1 MATVRC
7 PFCGDEI
14 VPLPVESEED
24 EGPTRYVCPSCRE
37 QLTVGVV
44 DAYLAVEEEEA
55 SG

>member
-14 VPLPVESEED
+14 VPLAVESEED
-24 EGPTRYVCPSCRE
+24 EGPTRYVCPTCRR

-44 DAYLAVEEEEA
+44 DAYLAAEEEEA